1 MFVAPIHRIRYRLMR
16 SLLAASAVALLLI
29 SPLEVNAQVL
39 TDTTFAWKAYS
50 RTGLCEVQV
59 YATAPDDERTHT
71 IVLREVA
78 ENGGPSIVEDARYLA
93 EQVGRE
99 FNIDPA
105 DAYWVYQFG
114 SFSYEGAEPGG
125 KEVLLRATYRR
136 TKSNRLTAPQWRVI
150 SRDDMDEYTDRL
162 FR

>member
-1 MFVAPIHRIRYRLMR
+1 MASIYLTRCRLMR
-16 SLLAASAVALLLI
+16 LSLAAFAVALLLI
-29 SPLEVNAQVL
+29 APPESNAQVL

-50 RTGLCEVQV
+50 RTGLCEVQI
-59 YATAPDDERTHT
+59 YATTPDDERTHT

-78 ENGGPSIVEDARYLA
+78 QNGGPSIVEDARYLA

-114 SFSYEGAEPGG
+114 SFSYEGAAPGG

-136 TKSNRLTAPQWRVI
+136 TKSNRLTSPQWRVI

>member
-1 MFVAPIHRIRYRLMR
+1 MR
-16 SLLAASAVALLLI
+16 SLIAAFAVALLLI
-29 SPLEVNAQVL
+29 SPMEVNAQVL
-39 TDTTFAWKAYS
+39 TDTTFTWKAYN
-50 RTGLCEVQV
+50 RTGQCEVQIF
-59 YATAPDDERTHT
+59 ATAPDDDRTHT
-71 IVLREVA
+71 IVLKEVA
-78 ENGGPSIVEDARYLA
+78 GNDGPSIVEDARYLA

-105 DAYWVYQFG
+105 NAYWVYQFG

-136 TKSNRLTAPQWRVI
+136 TKSNRLAAPQWRVI